1 MTIGGIAALVLL
13 ALGVIG
19 TTAVLVVGVVVLVR
33 ATTAS
38 RETGSVPRSL
48 ARTALLLGA
57 VEIIALGAGAGGLAL
72 SSVLLRP
79 R

>member
-1 MTIGGIAALVLL
+1 MTVGGIAALVLL

-19 TTAVLVVGVVVLVR
+19 TTAVLLVGVVVLVR

-48 ARTALLLGA
+48 ARAALLLGA

>member
-1 MTIGGIAALVLL
+1 VTIGGIAALVLL

-33 ATTAS
+33 ATAAS
-38 RETGSVPRSL
+38 RRTGSVPRSL